1 MTTSSEPALGAAI
14 DTPDA
19 SLAPM
24 PECPFPIYQALRENS
39 PVAEMA
45 PGVFMVTRYEDVLRV
60 VKDTA
65 IFSSRAPRNPFSWF
79 GEPERQDELDGI
91 LGQCPEIPTLLDN
104 DPPEQTRVRGL
115 VAKVFNESNVAA
127 LEPAIA
133 DLIDDLSRNWLDRG
147 HVEFASEFARPL
159 PAAVTALALGA
170 DPTMTERCLFWA
182 DEIMTRTA
190 GPQTPE
196 RQAEVAR
203 GIAEMSDYFFS
214 LIEDRRT
221 APRNDLFSLL
231 TTVELDG
238 ERLTDVQIV
247 NVAKVFL
254 VGGNETTMFM
264 LTSALHRLATEPALA
279 QKLRDAP
286 ELIEPFLE
294 EILRLEAPSQ
304 GMPRFPT
311 RDVEM
316 HGVTIP
322 AGSTV
327 FVLYGSANHDESVF
341 PDPDDLVLDRRA
353 RANTKPHLAFSVGPH
368 FCLGARLARTEGRLA
383 LAHLLPKMT
392 NLSLAPDAELQRAA
406 NPLLRGF
413 VRLDLQFGDAHDDLT
428 HRSALG
434 EFA

>member
-1 MTTSSEPALGAAI
+1 MTTSSESAP
-14 DTPDA
+14 PDPPVA

-24 PECPFPIYQALRENS
+24 IECPFPIYKALRENS
-39 PVAEMA
+39 PVTEMA

-60 VKDTA
+60 VKDTET
-65 IFSSRAPRNPFSWF
+65 FSSRAPRNPFAWF
-79 GEPERQDELDGI
+79 GDPERQDELDAI
-91 LGQCPEIPTLLDN
+91 LSRCPEMPTLLDN
-104 DPPEQTRVRGL
+104 DPPEQTRVRAL

-133 DLIDDLSRNWLDRG
+133 ELIDDLSSSWLRRG
-147 HVEFASEFARPL
+147 RVEFAAEFARPL

-170 DPTMTERCLFWA
+170 DAAMTERCLFWA

-214 LIEDRRT
+214 LIAQRR
-221 APRNDLFSLL
+221 AEPRDDLFSLL
-231 TTVELDG
+231 TRVELDG
-238 ERLTDVQIV
+238 ERLTDIQIV

-279 QKLRDAP
+279 QTLRDAP

-294 EILRLEAPSQ
+294 EILRLEAPAQ
-304 GMPRFPT
+304 GLPRFPT
-311 RDVEM
+311 RDVEL

-327 FVLYGSANHDESVF
+327 FVLYGSANHDETVF
-341 PDPDDLVLDRRA
+341 DDADDLVLDRRA
-353 RANTKPHLAFSVGPH
+353 RGGYKQHLAFSVGPH

-383 LAHLLPKMT
+383 LARLLPKMT
-392 NLSLAPDAELQRAA
+392 NLALATDAEPQRAA

-413 VRLDLQFGDAHDDLT
+413 VRLDLEFGDAHDYLADRPPLSQVT
-428 HRSALG
+428 
-434 EFA
+434 